1 MNASTVP
8 VGQER
13 LVRCPLCGGRFP
25 GRESCPSGCPL
36 SKSCRTLCC
45 PYCDYRFVEE
55 SVLVGFLGKLFRGRR
70 A

>member
-1 MNASTVP
+1 MNAVP
-8 VGQER
+8 ATGAEAAT
-13 LVRCPLCGGRFP
+13 VRCPLCGKRFP

-45 PYCDYRFVEE
+45 PYCNYRFIEE
-55 SVLVGFLGKLFRGRR
+55 SALVTFLGRVFRGRR